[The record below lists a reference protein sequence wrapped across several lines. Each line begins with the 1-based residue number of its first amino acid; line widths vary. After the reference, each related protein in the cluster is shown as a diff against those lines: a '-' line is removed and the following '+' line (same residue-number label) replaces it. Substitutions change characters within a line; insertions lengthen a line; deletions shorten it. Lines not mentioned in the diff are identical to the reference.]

1 MSVLAIDVGTTSVR
15 VGVVRHDGTIA
26 ARRSAAL
33 VLDRPSP
40 GLAEFDADA
49 LRRTVVQLS
58 VDCIGE
64 AGRVDAVGIAVQRA
78 SVVAWDSAS
87 RSPLHAAISWQD
99 LRTIGD
105 CLTIAATHGI
115 RLAANQTATKAGWLL
130 RHLAA
135 TGRDTTNVRIGT
147 LDTWLIDALSHGA
160 AFVTEPSNAAVT
172 GLVDPESIVR
182 FAWSPTRCT
191 ATDVPIELLAP
202 MHASPGPLAVAT
214 ALPGAPPIVAVLGDQ
229 QASLVGQG
237 ALDDAVAKLT
247 LGTSAIADAYIGTDT
262 PAVLDRAANGSYPVV
277 AHSVGGVLHWAREAV
292 ILTAGTCIDWLVDDL
307 ALLANPAESE
317 AVAASV
323 TDTGGAWFVPA
334 MLGLGTPH
342 WDYGARGTLLGLT
355 RGTTRAHLVRAVL
368 RGIAHRSADLLA
380 AMHRDGAG
388 MPSRLRIDGAM
399 SRNAVLVDELA
410 DATGCTIDVCD
421 EREATL
427 RGAGFAAGVAVGTWP
442 TLASTARFATVRESH
457 EPTISDARR
466 ADERSQ
472 WHEAVSRSQG
482 WIPEL
487 SALDF

>member
-1 MSVLAIDVGTTSVR
+1 VSVLAIDVGTTSVR
-15 VGVVRHDGTIA
+15 VGVVRPDGTVA
-26 ARRSAAL
+26 ARRSEAL

-49 LRRTVVQLS
+49 LRRTVVRLS
-58 VDCIGE
+58 VDCIDE

-78 SVVAWDSAS
+78 SVVAWDPVS
-87 RSPLHAAISWQD
+87 RTPLHAAISWQD

-130 RHLAA
+130 RHLAG
-135 TGRDTTNVRIGT
+135 TGRDTSNVRIGT
-147 LDTWLIDALSHGA
+147 LDTWLIDALSNGA

-172 GLVDPESIVR
+172 GLVDPESIVQ

-191 ATDVPIELLAP
+191 ATGVPIEALAP

-214 ALPGAPPIVAVLGDQ
+214 ALPGAPPIVAALGDQ
-229 QASLVGQG
+229 QASLIGQG
-237 ALDDAVAKLT
+237 ALDTAVAKLT

-262 PAVLDRAANGSYPVV
+262 PALLDRATHGSYPVV

-317 AVAASV
+317 SVAASV
-323 TDTGGAWFVPA
+323 TDTDGAWFVPA

-355 RGTTRAHLVRAVL
+355 RGTTRAHVVRAVL
-368 RGIAHRSADLLA
+368 RGIAHRSADLLD

-388 MPSRLRIDGAM
+388 NPSRLRIDGAM

-410 DATGCTIDVCD
+410 NATGCTIDVCD

-427 RGAGFAAGVAVGTWP
+427 RGAGFAAGVAVGAWP
-442 TLASTARFATVRESH
+442 TLAYTAHFATVRESR

-466 ADERSQ
+466 AEERSQ
-472 WHEAVSRSQG
+472 WHEAVSRAQG